1 MCDSVSLT
9 ESSSLT
15 FGEFL
20 KQKQLTPNLVQYIL
34 YSIAMVTEDTPTLEV
49 HVKMIFMAS
58 LFITSCSFLK
68 GLQAIKVFINSLGRF
83 GNAPF
88 LFPIFGGGELPQAFC
103 RYCHIT

>member
-49 HVKMIFMAS
+49 HVKTIFMAS
-58 LFITSCSFLK
+58 LFIT
-68 GLQAIKVFINSLGRF
+68 
-83 GNAPF
+83 
-88 LFPIFGGGELPQAFC
+88 
-103 RYCHIT
+103 